1 MVKFNCYK
9 TIEYPTILYKY
20 RDWSNNLHKKV
31 LTEGVLYWAS
41 PNDFEDI
48 KDCNVPEKFPTTSE
62 LYDFFLEKSKKEF
75 PNRNR
80 NEHRQF
86 ARLWKKKSPLGN
98 PKKRAK
104 LIEDF
109 NNEFNNR
116 FGVLSLTANCNN
128 DAMWDKYANNHTGIC
143 FGFDAKTLF
152 DCADGGGEVQ
162 YVDKLPTIDFAKD
175 NFVQRHIKNIFFKE
189 KKWNFEQ
196 EYRLYKMWASK
207 ASVNDRC
214 FRFPTDSLVEIRLG
228 KDMPLSDK
236 VEIKQIAKRNF
247 PKAKIIEC
255 L

>member
-1 MVKFNCYK
+1 MVKFDNYK
-9 TIEYPTILYKY
+9 TIEYPTTLYKY

-31 LTEGVLYWAS
+31 LTEGVLYLAS
-41 PNDFEDI
+41 PSDFEDI
-48 KDCNVPEKFPTTSE
+48 KDCNVPEKFPTKSE
-62 LYDFFLEKSKKEF
+62 LYDFFLEKSKKEY

-80 NEHRQF
+80 NEYRQF
-86 ARLWKKKSPLGN
+86 ARFWKEKSPLGN

-104 LIEDF
+104 LIGDF
-109 NNEFNNR
+109 NNEFNNK

-128 DAMWDKYANNHTGIC
+128 DAMWDKYANNHMGVC
-143 FGFDAKTLF
+143 LGFDAKALF
-152 DCADGGGEVQ
+152 DCVGGGGEVQ

-196 EYRLYKMWASK
+196 EYRLHKMWASK
-207 ASVNDRC
+207 ASVDDRC

-228 KDMPLSDK
+228 KDMLLSDK
-236 VEIKQIAKRNF
+236 LEIKQIAKLNF